1 MKVKFASIRQAEQLA
16 QKKIRKGTFNWLQAA
31 AEDGYTNEKNFIDLN
46 NIKILPK
53 QLSKILQPKF
63 STHFFGTNI
72 SSPLILSPMG
82 HQTQFHKLG
91 EIEVAKGVQD
101 INSISFFGTQG
112 RMSLDDIRKKN
123 QKAKIGWTIFPF
135 GNKDWILKQIKSSES
150 NKCVAIAVCVDANV
164 RSHRYLDRELIN
176 YDARKYGKRTNEIS
190 PNPNYALKYDWDLI
204 KFIKK
209 NTKLPVIVK
218 GILTN
223 LDAKKAINSGVD
235 GIWISN
241 HGGRMFNSGISSLE
255 ALVKIRKSVKSKKV
269 KVIVDGG
276 IRRGSDIIKY
286 LSLGA
291 DFVGI
296 GRPAMYGLICE
307 GREGV
312 KNIFKILN
320 SELETAMIN
329 GGFKNID
336 SFKKER
342 LNFNEKY

>member
-1 MKVKFASIRQAEQLA
+1 MKNKFASIRQAEQLA
-16 QKKIRKGTFNWLQAA
+16 QKKTRKGTFNWLQAA
-31 AEDGYTNEKNFIDLN
+31 AEDGFTNNKNFLDLN
-46 NIKILPK
+46 SIRILPK
-53 QLSKILQPKF
+53 QLSKILKPVF
-63 STHFFGTNI
+63 STNFFGENI

-91 EIEVAKGVQD
+91 EIEVAKGVLD
-101 INSISFFGTQG
+101 VNSIGFFGTQG

-123 QKAKIGWTIFPF
+123 PRAKIGWTIFPF
-135 GNKDWILKQIKSSES
+135 GDKKWILKQIKSSER
-150 NKCVAIAVCVDANV
+150 NKCVAISICVDASI
-164 RSHRYLDRELIN
+164 RSHRYLDRELLN
-176 YDARKYGKRTNEIS
+176 YDARKFGKRTNPIS
-190 PNPNYALKYDWDLI
+190 PNPKYALKYDWDLI

-209 NTKLPVIVK
+209 NTELPVIVK

-235 GIWISN
+235 GVWISN
-241 HGGRMFNSGISSLE
+241 HGGRMFNSGISSAE
-255 ALVKIRKSVKSKKV
+255 ALVKFRKNIKSKKI

-276 IRRGSDIIKY
+276 VRRGSDVIKY

-296 GRPAMYGLICE
+296 GRPAMYGLIC
-307 GREGV
+307 GGKHGV

-329 GGFKNID
+329 GGFKDIH
-336 SFKKER
+336 SFKNDR
-342 LNFNEKY
+342 LIYNEKF